1 MNTLKPSRLLALGL
15 LLLTPVAALAQDAAG
30 SATQA
35 DQFALHQEVVRHSL
49 NTADMLYTRLIPLV
63 FTVVMAILAMLF
75 LAQRDRRRHALIMHF
90 LDKGL
95 PVSPELL
102 PQPPSAQ
109 RDRRLGTWLMGLGAG
124 LGLALYLVTGEMRMA
139 AWCVVPLAL
148 GLAAFLNAVLF
159 HRTSGS
165 ER

>member
-1 MNTLKPSRLLALGL
+1 MNTQKSSRLLALGM
-15 LLLTPVAALAQDAAG
+15 LLLTPVVALAQDAAG
-30 SATQA
+30 TATQA
-35 DQFALHQEVVRHSL
+35 DEFAFHQEVVRHSL
-49 NTADMLYTRLIPLV
+49 SIEDMLYSRMIPLV

-109 RDRRLGTWLMGLGAG
+109 RDRRLGTWLTGLGAG
-124 LGLALYLVTGEMRMA
+124 LGLALYLVTGELRMA
-139 AWCVVPLAL
+139 AWCAVPLAL
-148 GLAAFLNAVLF
+148 GLAGFVNAVLF
-159 HRTSGS
+159 HRAAGP